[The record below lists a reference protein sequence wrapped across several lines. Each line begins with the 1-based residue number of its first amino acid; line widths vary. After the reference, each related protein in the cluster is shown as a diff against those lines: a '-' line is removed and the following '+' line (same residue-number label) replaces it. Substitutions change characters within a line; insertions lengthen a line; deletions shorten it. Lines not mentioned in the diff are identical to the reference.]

1 MKKGFTLIEML
12 VASLLLGMLVSILT
26 MVFNASSIAW
36 RTGRASVVSLD
47 KMRRQV
53 ALRQRVADDMV
64 YLLDR
69 NGGREMLAVVR
80 TPWKFGESAS
90 RDELRTR
97 GILSAPN
104 GVGFSVSDIKWMDGN
119 GAPWKQVDVDKES
132 GDGSQKTYIVGVM
145 SYGPDGKTGGD
156 DSADDITSWPED
168 VK

>member
-53 ALRQRVADDMV
+53 ALRQRVADDLV
-64 YLLDR
+64 YIRDR
-69 NGGREMLAVVR
+69 NGGDALAVVR
-80 TPWKFGESAS
+80 TPWVFDESKDK
-90 RDELRTR
+90 DELRKR
-97 GILSAPN
+97 GIRSAPG
-104 GVGFSVSDIKWMDGN
+104 GVGFSATDVKWMNGN
-119 GAPWKQVDVDKES
+119 GAPWMEVTVNRES
-132 GDGSQKTYIVGVM
+132 GNGSQRTYAVGVM

-156 DSADDITSWPED
+156 NSADDITSWPED
-168 VK
+168 LK